1 MATPRQIRDIF
12 TPVLAEYPDL
22 VMHRRW
28 IIKPP
33 VGLAIIGLHIGQTA
47 YASRSDLALSVVAL
61 SRFMLPKAPGYQRYL
76 HVSRNLSEISTGV
89 HPHTLGDAA
98 PDICHDMFSPDY
110 KAYLPAN
117 FATKVRPFF
126 DSVRS
131 FDDVRLWI
139 SDFRNLPQRQG
150 APETIDSWIA
160 AMHGDFSTAA
170 ELMHRL
176 LDRLGPARDG
186 PAGDQRRFEHE
197 IHRILRTGNRAAIA
211 AFLHDLERRTI
222 AAHGLERYWQPAP
235 FPFERE

>member
-12 TPVLAEYPDL
+12 APVLAEHPDL

-76 HVSRNLSEISTGV
+76 HVSRNLSEGSTGV

-98 PDICHDMFSPDY
+98 PDICHDMFLPDY

-117 FATKVRPFF
+117 FAAKMRPFL
-126 DSVRS
+126 DSVRG
-131 FDDVRLWI
+131 FDDISLWI
-139 SDFRNLPQRQG
+139 SDFRNLLQRQG

-160 AMHGDFSTAA
+160 AMHGDFSKAA
-170 ELMHRL
+170 DLMHRL
-176 LDRLGPARDG
+176 LDRLGPTRDG
-186 PAGDQRRFEHE
+186 PAGDQRRLEHE
-197 IHRILRTGNRAAIA
+197 IHRVLRTGERGTIA
-211 AFLHDLERRTI
+211 AFLHALERQTI
-222 AAHGLERYWQPAP
+222 KANGMAKYWQPVP
-235 FPFERE
+235 FPFERG